1 MKFTEFLKDKL
12 VKNIN
17 EEAPGGRGDEWG
29 DDPVP
34 APKKGKKGKGEEGK
48 PEKEL
53 KHFEV
58 GDVIVLVD
66 TKKSNKLPMDAYD
79 FLMTY
84 KKFTVIKVNDK
95 GKLDLGCHISKNEP
109 DGTGVEKIFTFFPN
123 RFELEDKEL
132 AKSREMNKIKPV
144 EIAEEGEAGW
154 EGMGKTVDGPEEVDP
169 DVD

>member
-12 VKNIN
+12 VKKVN
-17 EEAPGGRGDEWG
+17 EEAPVWGG
-29 DDPVP
+29 DDEDAVP
-34 APKKGKKGKGEEGK
+34 APRKGKKGKPEEEK
-48 PEKEL
+48 PEKEV

-58 GDVIVLVD
+58 GDVILLID

-79 FLMTY
+79 FLMTF

-109 DGTGVEKIFTFFPN
+109 DGTGVEKIYMFAPN

-132 AKSREMNKIKPV
+132 AKTREMSKIKPAEV
-144 EIAEEGEAGW
+144 AEEGGVGW

-169 DVD
+169 NVD